1 MAYSW
6 PAQSPEA
13 NHSVLASGPGSGST
27 MAHAQQLSAQA
38 AGLQALTSASQANAA
53 GIYGSA
59 WSGAGATGS
68 QAAHTGVNTAL
79 AALAVWL
86 EERAAIVTG
95 AAQAYHSA
103 VSAMVPARQAQA
115 NRMQEAADVEANPR
129 VLGALSPQIAE
140 LNLDYFGHMWPRN
153 ASAGS
158 SYGAA
163 LNTATTALATP
174 PPPATPAA
182 SPAAPAAAAAAVT
195 DAAGRTVAG
204 AAMRQA
210 HQAVQAASAVT
221 QYGSTTSPAMV
232 PPPNPQ
238 PAPSPTK
245 IAELRPV
252 PASPPTGMYQQ
263 PPSNAAVYGPPAP
276 AASPGAPAGMRPGT
290 PGIPTTPPAGVT
302 SFVRPAEPFAMP
314 AAATAYPGFLSAAAL
329 QPQPVVSPPPAPLQP
344 VNPPTTTPSSPPTA
358 VPEAS
363 APPPVAP
370 HDPLGP
376 DADDGDNGV
385 HGLSVNNAKDV
396 HAKVD
401 PLPPGRQP
409 HVKVLKT
416 PEQIRL
422 FYEQLTENATRVPGP
437 PTYPGEWQVL
447 EDGTR
452 IAYRENSK
460 FGGPTIEIQYPDGK
474 NVDIHMEERPKR
486 PQPQPEVVPEP
497 APEPAPAP
505 TAEPAPAPNPTMT
518 PSPEPLPAPPSGP
531 DLHLPSVNIR
541 PDQIPPPEQNPGIWA
556 IIGAIAAIGGLLV
569 LA

>member
-182 SPAAPAAAAAAVT
+182 SPAAPAAAGRGGHRRRGPHGGRGG
-195 DAAGRTVAG
+195 DA
-204 AAMRQA
+204 
-210 HQAVQAASAVT
+210 
-221 QYGSTTSPAMV
+221 
-232 PPPNPQ
+232 
-238 PAPSPTK
+238 
-245 IAELRPV
+245 
-252 PASPPTGMYQQ
+252 
-263 PPSNAAVYGPPAP
+263 
-276 AASPGAPAGMRPGT
+276 PG
-290 PGIPTTPPAGVT
+290 
-302 SFVRPAEPFAMP
+302 
-314 AAATAYPGFLSAAAL
+314 
-329 QPQPVVSPPPAPLQP
+329 
-344 VNPPTTTPSSPPTA
+344 
-358 VPEAS
+358 
-363 APPPVAP
+363 
-370 HDPLGP
+370 
-376 DADDGDNGV
+376 
-385 HGLSVNNAKDV
+385 
-396 HAKVD
+396 
-401 PLPPGRQP
+401 PPGRTGRLGGNPVRLDHQP
-409 HVKVLKT
+409 GHG
-416 PEQIRL
+416 
-422 FYEQLTENATRVPGP
+422 A
-437 PTYPGEWQVL
+437 
-447 EDGTR
+447 
-452 IAYRENSK
+452 
-460 FGGPTIEIQYPDGK
+460 
-474 NVDIHMEERPKR
+474 
-486 PQPQPEVVPEP
+486 
-497 APEPAPAP
+497 APEPATGTITDEDRRATPGTGI
-505 TAEPAPAPNPTMT
+505 TADRHVSATA
-518 PSPEPLPAPPSGP
+518 
-531 DLHLPSVNIR
+531 V
-541 PDQIPPPEQNPGIWA
+541 
-556 IIGAIAAIGGLLV
+556 
-569 LA
+569 